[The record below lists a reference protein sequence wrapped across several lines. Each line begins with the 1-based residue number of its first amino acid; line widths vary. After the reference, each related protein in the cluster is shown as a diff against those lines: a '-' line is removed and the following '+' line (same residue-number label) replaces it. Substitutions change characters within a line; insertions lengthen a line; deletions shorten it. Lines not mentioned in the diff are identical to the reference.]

1 MKKNLLFIA
10 VAGLVICAA
19 FAAGFRM
26 GDAQRG
32 LKVLPSS
39 GAAAILPW
47 LSGPGPAT
55 AHAAAATCSTTI
67 ETAKEYC
74 MSDCPKYLNYTAEQI
89 QACKIGCV
97 AFLGYIGS
105 CRGKIVN

>member
-1 MKKNLLFIA
+1 MKKNLFFIA
-10 VAGLVICAA
+10 VVGLVICAA

-32 LKVLPSS
+32 LKELPSS
-39 GAAAILPW
+39 DAAAILPW
-47 LSGPGPAT
+47 LSGPAT
-55 AHAAAATCSTTI
+55 AHAATATCSTTI

-74 MSDCPKYLNYTAEQI
+74 MGDCPKYLNYTAEQI

-97 AFLGYIGS
+97 AFIGYIGS